1 MPRALKVC
9 STHGCPNLVPQGSSR
24 CPDCDR
30 RADRARGTRGYQTA
44 GHRRFRRTILRR
56 DPVCVVCHAAP
67 STVADH
73 WPISR
78 RDLEA
83 QGLDPNDPEPVTFT
97 SPEWHAWME
106 RENARIDALPI
117 PGNCPTAA
125 PRKVA

>member
-9 STHGCPNLVPQGSSR
+9 STHCCPNLVPQGSSR

-30 RADRARGTRGYQTA
+30 RADKARGTRGYQTA

-67 STVADH
+67 ATVADH

-83 QGLDPNDPEPVTFT
+83 QGLDPNDPSRGRGVC
-97 SPEWHAWME
+97 
-106 RENARIDALPI
+106 ARCHNRSTAQAQ
-117 PGNCPTAA
+117 PGGWAA
-125 PRKVA
+125 R